1 MVIIP
6 VRRGKIVVVATLV
19 VAGDLQI
26 GIIIVVTV
34 VAVTPSSSE
43 Q

>member
-1 MVIIP
+1 MIP
-6 VRRGKIVVVATLV
+6 VRRGKIVVIATVV

-26 GIIIVVTV
+26 GIIIIVVIV

>member
-19 VAGDLQI
+19 VAGDLQT

-34 VAVTPSSSE
+34 VAVMPSSSE